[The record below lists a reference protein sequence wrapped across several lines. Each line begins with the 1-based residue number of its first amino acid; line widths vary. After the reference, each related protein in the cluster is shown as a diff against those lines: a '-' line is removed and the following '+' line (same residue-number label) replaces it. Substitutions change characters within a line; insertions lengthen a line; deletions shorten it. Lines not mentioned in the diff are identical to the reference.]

1 VLAGYQLRSEKRLQ
15 ICGQPANLQAQAD
28 YRHSQFKEPKIMATT
43 PSQSSNF
50 VPDIEAAV
58 ERAREANDRLVE
70 VGRKVS
76 SAYLNSVEQY
86 FVGIA
91 KFERKLGEQSNVEA
105 ITSLLDSHA
114 KLVEDVAKTSISAT
128 RELITA

>member
-1 VLAGYQLRSEKRLQ
+1 
-15 ICGQPANLQAQAD
+15 
-28 YRHSQFKEPKIMATT
+28 MATT
-43 PSQSSNF
+43 PNQSSNF
-50 VPDIEAAV
+50 APDIEAAV
-58 ERAREANDRLVE
+58 ERAREANDRFVE

-76 SAYLNSVEQY
+76 SAYLNSVEHY
-86 FVGIA
+86 FVGVA

-114 KLVEDVAKTSISAT
+114 KLTEDVARTSISAT

>member
-1 VLAGYQLRSEKRLQ
+1 
-15 ICGQPANLQAQAD
+15 
-28 YRHSQFKEPKIMATT
+28 MATT
-43 PSQSSNF
+43 PNQSSNF

-58 ERAREANDRLVE
+58 ERAREANERLVE

-86 FVGIA
+86 FVGVA
-91 KFERKLGEQSNVEA
+91 KFERTLGEQSNVEA

-114 KLVEDVAKTSISAT
+114 KLTEDVAKTSISAT

>member
-1 VLAGYQLRSEKRLQ
+1 
-15 ICGQPANLQAQAD
+15 
-28 YRHSQFKEPKIMATT
+28 MATT
-43 PSQSSNF
+43 PNQSSNF

-86 FVGIA
+86 FVGVA
-91 KFERKLGEQSNVEA
+91 QFERSLGEQSNVEA
-105 ITSLLDSHA
+105 MTSLLDSHA
-114 KLVEDVAKTSISAT
+114 KLTEGVAKTSISAT

>member
-1 VLAGYQLRSEKRLQ
+1 
-15 ICGQPANLQAQAD
+15 
-28 YRHSQFKEPKIMATT
+28 MATT
-43 PSQSSNF
+43 PIQSSNF
-50 VPDIEAAV
+50 VPDIDAAV

-86 FVGIA
+86 FVGVA
-91 KFERKLGEQSNVEA
+91 KLERKLGEQSNVEA

-114 KLVEDVAKTSISAT
+114 KLTEDVAKTSISAA

>member
-1 VLAGYQLRSEKRLQ
+1 
-15 ICGQPANLQAQAD
+15 
-28 YRHSQFKEPKIMATT
+28 MATT
-43 PSQSSNF
+43 PNQSSNF

-91 KFERKLGEQSNVEA
+91 KFER
-105 ITSLLDSHA
+105 D
-114 KLVEDVAKTSISAT
+114 T
-128 RELITA
+128 RLTHLAGNFKF